1 LGGAVRTLV
10 LADIAKFQVR
20 EITEEL
26 GENGGIGLGNAA
38 NLVKF
43 FGTLKDSMAYSG
55 EVDPQQMLLNSL
67 GATSYQLIARME
79 DGRDYWLIKTIDEPR
94 EALYLAQV
102 LTAVLP

>member
-1 LGGAVRTLV
+1 
-10 LADIAKFQVR
+10 
-20 EITEEL
+20 
-26 GENGGIGLGNAA
+26 
-38 NLVKF
+38 
-43 FGTLKDSMAYSG
+43 
-55 EVDPQQMLLNSL
+55 MLLNSL